1 MALGDKKTL
10 KIALVGT
17 PNVGKSVFFH
27 QIAGADVIVSNYP
40 GTTVEIHEAKV
51 KRNDFEISLFD
62 LPGIYSLGALS
73 EDEIVARK
81 AILEQRPDVVIDI
94 LDASNLERSLYLT
107 LQLLELNIPLVIALN
122 MVDLAE
128 SQGLHPNPD
137 KLSKILGSPVIP
149 TVATRGK
156 NISKVFDVAI
166 TIAQKSTKPE
176 WKPKL
181 SGDLEGAVGKLSRV
195 IKRKFREIPYNL
207 PPETIALRILEGDAH
222 IIETIAEIEG
232 SEDVLEEAERL
243 VKKIE
248 NIRKEPLAI
257 TIARERHS
265 LAAMIAKNVTEIK
278 KPRKSKLERLDSIL
292 TSPKT
297 GLPIAAIVF
306 VLMLL
311 TLIYFGGLIEDI
323 LTNGWEN
330 HISPSLTSAF
340 SHMGKLG
347 EALNIGLNWGIQG
360 ILAVIIPYI
369 LPFFIIM
376 GILEDVGYLPRI
388 AFLLDSLMHKIGL
401 HGRAVIP
408 LFGGFGCNVPAIMA
422 TRTLLSKRERV
433 IASILITMIPCSA
446 RTAVI
451 LGLVGNYLGV
461 LYALTIYAIIL
472 FLIFL
477 VGFLLNRWIPGKTP
491 GMIMEVPPLRAP
503 AWKPILANTWIRMKH
518 FLFLAMPLLLVSS
531 FIIGLMQVGGILDAI
546 VPVFSPLTTG
556 LLGLPA
562 ITIIPLLYGFLRKE
576 GGLVLLM
583 TVAGTSNLLEFMT
596 PLQLYVY
603 VLVLSIYIPCVAT
616 VAVIRRELGWK
627 IALSTAFGTF
637 MLAVAVG
644 GLVFHFNP
652 LRL

>member
-10 KIALVGT
+10 KIALAGT

-27 QIAGADVIVSNYP
+27 QIAGADVIASNYP

-51 KRNDFEISLFD
+51 KRNDLEILLLD

-73 EDEIVARK
+73 EDEVVARRV
-81 AILEQRPDVVIDI
+81 ILEHRPDVIIDI

-107 LQLLELNIPLVIALN
+107 LQLLELDTPLVIAMN
-122 MVDLAE
+122 MVDMAE
-128 SQGLHPNPD
+128 SQGLHPDPE
-137 KLSKILGSPVIP
+137 KLSKILGCPVVP
-149 TVATRGK
+149 TVAIRGK
-156 NISKVFDVAI
+156 NISKVFDTAI
-166 TIAQKSTKPE
+166 TVAKKGKKPK

-181 SGDLEGAVGKLSRV
+181 SRDLIDTVGRLSRV
-195 IKRKFREIPYNL
+195 IKRKLRKTPYSL

-222 IIETIAEIEG
+222 VIGAITEVEGGET
-232 SEDVLEEAERL
+232 VLNEAEKF

-248 NIRKEPLAI
+248 KVRGEPLAI
-257 TIARERHS
+257 TVARERHS

-278 KPRKSKLERLDSIL
+278 KPRKSRLEKLDSVL

-297 GLPIAAIVF
+297 GLPISAAVF
-306 VLMLL
+306 LLMLL
-311 TLIYFGGLIEDI
+311 TLIYLGGWIEEI
-323 LTNGWEN
+323 LTSGWED
-330 HISPSLTSAF
+330 HVSPLLTSSF
-340 SHMGKLG
+340 SSMGKLG
-347 EALNIGLNWGIQG
+347 EALNIGFNWGIQG

-376 GILEDVGYLPRI
+376 GILEDVGYLPRV
-388 AFLLDSLMHKIGL
+388 AFLLDSFMHKIGL

-408 LFGGFGCNVPAIMA
+408 FLGGFGCNVPAIMA
-422 TRTLLSKRERV
+422 TRTLLSKREKI
-433 IASILITMIPCSA
+433 IASVLITMIPCSA

-451 LGLVGNYLGV
+451 LGLVGSYLGV
-461 LYALTIYAIIL
+461 LYALSVYAIIL
-472 FLIFL
+472 FLILL

-503 AWKPILANTWIRMKH
+503 AWRPILANTWIRMKH
-518 FLFLAMPLLLVSS
+518 FLFLATPLLLLSS
-531 FIIGLMQVGGILDAI
+531 FIIGLMQVIGILDAI
-546 VPVFSPLTTG
+546 VPIFSPLTTG

-562 ITIIPLLYGFLRKE
+562 VTIIPLLYGFLRKE
-576 GGLVLLM
+576 GGLVLLA
-583 TVAGTSNLLEFMT
+583 TVAGTTNLLEFMT

-616 VAVIRRELGWK
+616 IAAIKREIGWK
-627 IALSTAFGTF
+627 VALPTAIGTF
-637 MLAVAVG
+637 ALAVAVG
-644 GLVFHFNP
+644 GLTFHLNP

>member
-1 MALGDKKTL
+1 
-10 KIALVGT
+10 
-17 PNVGKSVFFH
+17 
-27 QIAGADVIVSNYP
+27 
-40 GTTVEIHEAKV
+40 
-51 KRNDFEISLFD
+51 
-62 LPGIYSLGALS
+62 
-73 EDEIVARK
+73 
-81 AILEQRPDVVIDI
+81 
-94 LDASNLERSLYLT
+94 
-107 LQLLELNIPLVIALN
+107 
-122 MVDLAE
+122 
-128 SQGLHPNPD
+128 
-137 KLSKILGSPVIP
+137 
-149 TVATRGK
+149 
-156 NISKVFDVAI
+156 
-166 TIAQKSTKPE
+166 
-176 WKPKL
+176 
-181 SGDLEGAVGKLSRV
+181 
-195 IKRKFREIPYNL
+195 
-207 PPETIALRILEGDAH
+207 
-222 IIETIAEIEG
+222 
-232 SEDVLEEAERL
+232 
-243 VKKIE
+243 
-248 NIRKEPLAI
+248 
-257 TIARERHS
+257 
-265 LAAMIAKNVTEIK
+265 
-278 KPRKSKLERLDSIL
+278 ERLDSIL

-297 GLPIAAIVF
+297 GLPIAAMVF
-306 VLMLL
+306 VLVLL

-576 GGLVLLM
+576 GGLVLLV